1 MDFQNIMKQ
10 AQQLQQNL
18 KTVQEDLEKREVTG
32 TAGAGMVS
40 AVFNGRFE
48 LVDLRIDAELAR
60 PENVGMLT
68 DLLKAAINDGLRK
81 TKETAK
87 SEMARLTGGIN
98 IPGLF

>member
-10 AQQLQQNL
+10 AQQLQQNI
-18 KTVQEDLEKREVTG
+18 KTVQEELEKREVTG

-40 AVFNGRFE
+40 ATFNGRFE
-48 LVDLRIDAELAR
+48 LVDLRMDAELVR
-60 PENVGMLT
+60 PENAGMLA

-87 SEMARLTGGIN
+87 TEMGRLTGGMH